1 MAKVPKKFH
10 RFFWEIHAEKLD
22 TDESAIYIMKRILDH
37 GTLEA
42 VQWLCKTY
50 GNDKIKELVSGP
62 RRRGLSKKT
71 INFWHK
77 IYKIRLEECT
87 PIFSIPDRLKF
98 WPY

>member
-1 MAKVPKKFH
+1 MAKVPKKFY
-10 RFFWEIHAEKLD
+10 RFFWEIHVEELD
-22 TDESAIYIMKRILDH
+22 TEESPIYIMKRILDH

-42 VQWLCKTY
+42 VQWLRKTY
-50 GNDKIKELVSGP
+50 GDDKIRELVSGA

-77 IYKIRLEECT
+77 IYNIRPEECIQT
-87 PIFSIPDRLKF
+87 FSIPDRLKF